1 MLRLDLEYYNMGGE
15 ERKCINLLRQIV
27 GDKSFD
33 TWICKVTGVNEAGCE
48 VERVFDKLKIKNVRL
63 NVTVKDNEGLIIYP
77 VENSY
82 VLVTNIDNDKYYVS
96 QFSQIEKIT
105 IDVNSNIVINGGKNE
120 GLVKIKE
127 LTNKLNALKTTLN
140 DLISAYN
147 SHTHSV
153 STTGTAAAQTGTA
166 AEIVSKVL
174 QAESFNKT
182 DYENTKIKH

>member
-33 TWICKVTGVNEAGCE
+33 TWICKVTGVNEASCE
-48 VERVFDKLKIKNVRL
+48 VERVFDKLKIKDVRL
-63 NVTVKDNEGLIIYP
+63 NATVKDNEGLIIYP
-77 VENSY
+77 TKNSY
-82 VLVTNIDNDKYYVS
+82 VLVTNIDNDKYFVS

-105 IDVNSNIVINGGKNE
+105 IDVNSNIAINGGNNE

-127 LTNKLNALKTTLN
+127 LTAKLN
-140 DLISAYN
+140 DLINSYN
-147 SHTHSV
+147 MFVATYNLHTHQIAMV
-153 STTGTAAAQTGTA
+153 SGVQVANATTNLGSSA
-166 AEIVSKVL
+166 KL
-174 QAESFNKT
+174 FNKS

>member
-1 MLRLDLEYYNMGGE
+1 MGGE
-15 ERKCINLLRQIV
+15 ERKCINLLREIV
-27 GDKSFD
+27 GTKSFD
-33 TWICKVTGVNEAGCE
+33 TWICKVTTVSEAGCE

-63 NVTVKDNEGLIIYP
+63 NATVKDNEGLIIYP
-77 VENSY
+77 TKNSY
-82 VLVTNIDNDKYYVS
+82 VLVTNIDNDKYFVS

-140 DLISAYN
+140 NLISAYN

-153 STTGTAAAQTGTA
+153 TTTGTSEAQKGIAAVTISTA
-166 AEIVSKVL
+166 L
-174 QAESFNKT
+174 QAASFNKS

>member
-1 MLRLDLEYYNMGGE
+1 MGGE
-15 ERKCINLLRQIV
+15 ERKCTELLRRVV
-27 GDKSFD
+27 GTKGFD
-33 TWICKVTGVNEAGCE
+33 TWICVVTAVGEACCD
-48 VERVFDKLKIKNVRL
+48 VERIFDKLKIKNVRL
-63 NVTVKDNEGLIIYP
+63 NATVKDNEGLIIYP
-77 VENSY
+77 AKNSY
-82 VLVTNIDNDKYYVS
+82 VLVTNIDNDKYFVS

-127 LTNKLNALKTTLN
+127 LTNKLNELKTTLN

-166 AEIVSKVL
+166 AAIVSKAL
-174 QAESFNKT
+174 QAASFNKS